1 MKKQPFTLLCLLLF
15 SLSVSAQDLT
25 FESTPTGLPAG
36 LFTNGNDHTFQLST
50 ENPHSGKYALSVTAK
65 DKATDNS
72 VAIASYSVPAKFN
85 GKTLT
90 LKGWIRTANM
100 TGKATIWLRV
110 DGAGGAVAFDNMLT
124 RAVTTN
130 IGWTQFTVTVPYPS
144 SEAKSVAFGGLVMG
158 KGNVWFDDLE
168 IAGGNE
174 TVSNPINVVE
184 PSNVAEITLNPQTTQ
199 NLYALGR
206 IWGLLKYFHPAVA
219 DGNYD
224 WDAELFKELN
234 KVSTN
239 RGEFNAEMLHWINAL
254 GTLSD
259 CKCKPAVTDSL
270 LAANNWINNKD
281 LFDPQVSTA
290 LKNVITGRNTGK
302 NKYISFAPG
311 VNNPNFS
318 TEKPYPGMSS
328 IDPGYRMLSLFRF
341 WNMVEYFFPYKNII
355 GEDWDKALAAMIP
368 SFVSA
373 KTRLDYKLAV
383 WSMINRIHDTHAN
396 LYSHTSDPEMLKYI
410 GGTRQLPVTVRL
422 VENKWMITKISAE
435 NPDNYP
441 LKKGDV
447 IVTINGKTA
456 ADRAAFLM
464 PYSCASNIST
474 ANRNIGNDFFW
485 TDAEKLHLQIS
496 RDGQNMDIDAP
507 SMDIQAYMAM
517 ARKNATGGGYTPPYK
532 LLNPQVGYVTFD
544 KIKSGFFKQMF
555 EEFKDTKGIVLDIRN
570 YPSEFVVFSLNE
582 YLRSAPAPFVK
593 FTNTNTDKPGIY
605 NYTPNVVVG
614 TKNKDAYK
622 GKLVVLVNEESQSQ
636 AEYTTMAL
644 RAGGRATVMGSQTA
658 GADGNISPIV
668 LPGGLSTFFSG
679 IGVFYPD
686 GKGTQRIGMVPD
698 VEVKPTVKGIA
709 QGKDEVLER
718 AVEWI
723 EKN

>member
-1 MKKQPFTLLCLLLF
+1 MKKQPFILLCLLLLF
-15 SLSVSAQDLT
+15 NMAASAQDLN
-25 FESTPTGLPAG
+25 FENTPTGLPTG
-36 LFTNGNDHTFQLST
+36 LFTNGNDHDFQLDA
-50 ENPHSGKYALSVTAK
+50 ENPHSGKYALSISSK
-65 DKATDNS
+65 DKATDAS
-72 VAIASYSVPAKFN
+72 VAIASYTVPAKFN

-90 LKGWIRTANM
+90 LKGWIRTSDM
-100 TGKATIWLRV
+100 SGKATIWLRV
-110 DGAGGAVAFDNMLT
+110 DGTAGAVAFDNMLT

-130 IGWTQFTVTVPYPS
+130 IGWTQFTVTVPYPL
-144 SEAKSVAFGGLVMG
+144 SEAKSVAFGGLLVG
-158 KGNVWFDDLE
+158 KGKVWYDDLE

-174 TVSNPINVVE
+174 AVSNPINVVE
-184 PSNVAEITLNPQTTQ
+184 PSNVAEIALNVQSTK
-199 NLYALGR
+199 NMYALGR

-219 DGNYD
+219 DGKYD
-224 WDAELFKELN
+224 WDAELFKELS

-239 RGEFNAEMLHWINAL
+239 RGEFNAEMLHWINSL

-259 CKCKPAVTDSL
+259 CKCEPAVTDSL
-270 LAANNWINNKD
+270 LAANNWINNKA
-281 LFDPQVSTA
+281 LFDPQLSVA

-302 NKYISFAPG
+302 NKYISFAQG
-311 VNNPNFS
+311 VGNPIFS
-318 TEKPYPGMSS
+318 TEKPYPGMGT

-355 GEDWDKALAAMIP
+355 GEDWDKALTDMIP
-368 SFVSA
+368 SFVNA
-373 KTRLDYKLAV
+373 KTRVDYKLAV

-396 LYSHTSDPEMLKYI
+396 LYSHTSDPELLKFI

-422 VENKWMITKISAE
+422 IENKWVITKISAE
-435 NPDNYP
+435 NADAYP

-447 IVTINGKTA
+447 IVTLHGQSA

-464 PYSCASNIST
+464 PYACASNIST

-485 TDAEKLHLQIS
+485 TSDEKLHLQVN
-496 RDGQNMDIDAP
+496 RGGQNMDVDVPSVDA
-507 SMDIQAYMAM
+507 QAYMAIL
-517 ARKNATGGGYTPPYK
+517 RKNATGGGDAPAYK

-582 YLRSAPAPFVK
+582 YLRGTPAPFVK
-593 FTNTNTDKPGIY
+593 FTNTTADKPGLY
-605 NYTPNVVVG
+605 NYTPSLPVG
-614 TKNKDAYK
+614 VKNKDAYK

-658 GADGNISPIV
+658 GADGNISAIV

-698 VEVKPTVKGIA
+698 MEVKPSIKGIA
-709 QGKDEVLER
+709 TGRDEVLEK

-723 EKN
+723 QH